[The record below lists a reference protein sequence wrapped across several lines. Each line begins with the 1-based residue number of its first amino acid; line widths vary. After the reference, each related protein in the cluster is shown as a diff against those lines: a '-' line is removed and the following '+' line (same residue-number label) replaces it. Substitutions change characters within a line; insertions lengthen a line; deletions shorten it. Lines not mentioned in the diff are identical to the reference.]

1 LLSTNTKEF
10 AMRKLTPEEKAA
22 KKALAHTHDENC
34 GHAEA
39 PAVAPVAEEA
49 PAKEGPT
56 GPFTDALSPDKGFA
70 EEAPKKKKK
79 SEEATVA
86 EEA

>member
-1 LLSTNTKEF
+1 LVSLLSTNTKEF

-49 PAKEGPT
+49 PAEEAPV
-56 GPFTDALSPDKGFA
+56 A

>member
-1 LLSTNTKEF
+1 
-10 AMRKLTPEEKAA
+10 MRKLTPEEKAA

-49 PAKEGPT
+49 PA
-56 GPFTDALSPDKGFA
+56 

>member
-49 PAKEGPT
+49 PV
-56 GPFTDALSPDKGFA
+56 
-70 EEAPKKKKK
+70 EEAPVAEVVAETPAEEVSAEDKPKKKTAPKY
-79 SEEATVA
+79 
-86 EEA
+86 

>member
-1 LLSTNTKEF
+1 
-10 AMRKLTPEEKAA
+10 MRKLTPEERA
-22 KKALAHTHDENC
+22 KKNALAHVHDENC

-39 PAVAPVAEEA
+39 PVVAPVAEEA
-49 PAKEGPT
+49 PVAEVV
-56 GPFTDALSPDKGFA
+56 AEVSA
-70 EEAPKKKKK
+70 EEAPVEDKPKKKKK

>member
-1 LLSTNTKEF
+1 
-10 AMRKLTPEEKAA
+10 MRKLTPEEKAA

-34 GHAEA
+34 GHTEA
-39 PAVAPVAEEA
+39 PAVAPVAEEVPAEEA
-49 PAKEGPT
+49 PVAEEAP
-56 GPFTDALSPDKGFA
+56 A

>member
-1 LLSTNTKEF
+1 
-10 AMRKLTPEEKAA
+10 MRKLTPEEKAA

-34 GHAEA
+34 GHSEA

-49 PAKEGPT
+49 PAEEAPVV
-56 GPFTDALSPDKGFA
+56 

>member
-49 PAKEGPT
+49 PAEEAPVAEEA
-56 GPFTDALSPDKGFA
+56 PA

>member
-1 LLSTNTKEF
+1 
-10 AMRKLTPEEKAA
+10 MRKLTPEEKAA

-49 PAKEGPT
+49 PVEEAPVAEVVAEVVAEAP
-56 GPFTDALSPDKGFA
+56 A
-70 EEAPKKKKK
+70 EEVSAEDKPKKKKK

>member
-10 AMRKLTPEEKAA
+10 AMRKLTREERAA
-22 KKALAHTHDENC
+22 KYALAHTHDENC

-49 PAKEGPT
+49 PAEEAPVAEEA
-56 GPFTDALSPDKGFA
+56 PA

>member
-1 LLSTNTKEF
+1 
-10 AMRKLTPEEKAA
+10 MRKLTPEEKAA

-49 PAKEGPT
+49 PAEEAPAEEA
-56 GPFTDALSPDKGFA
+56 PAEEAPA

>member
-1 LLSTNTKEF
+1 
-10 AMRKLTPEEKAA
+10 MRKLTPEEKAA

-49 PAKEGPT
+49 PAEEAPVAEEA
-56 GPFTDALSPDKGFA
+56 PA

>member
-1 LLSTNTKEF
+1 
-10 AMRKLTPEEKAA
+10 MRKLTPEEKAA

-49 PAKEGPT
+49 PAKEAPVAEEA
-56 GPFTDALSPDKGFA
+56 PA